1 MKHPLSALVATALVA
16 LAAGCGGGAS
26 QPNTLG
32 VAASI
37 GSEPSVPTTS
47 QSSQPPSSSIETTP
61 PPSRPLRV
69 TFIGDSVPD
78 SITYVPAARARL
90 RHGMKVRLDLKVCRR
105 LVAPSCS
112 FQGTTPDTALEAV
125 HRYGQRLGDVL
136 IVDVGYNDWSGT
148 YRSDMRKVVQ
158 AANRAGVTGIV
169 WVTLRQSRSVYR
181 WTNHVIRSEAHRW
194 RDLVVADWDARS
206 AGHPWFGADGLHL
219 NDVGAIRLAQF
230 LRPYVFQAAG
240 VSPA

>member
-1 MKHPLSALVATALVA
+1 VKHPLSTLVATALVA
-16 LAAGCGGGAS
+16 LAAGCGGGSS
-26 QPNTLG
+26 QPDTLG
-32 VAASI
+32 VAASM
-37 GSEPSVPTTS
+37 GSEPTGPAT
-47 QSSQPPSSSIETTP
+47 SQPPSTSTEPTP
-61 PPSRPLRV
+61 PPAGRPLRV

-105 LVAPSCS
+105 LVTPSCS

-125 HRYGQRLGDVL
+125 HRYGRRLGDVL

-148 YRSDMRKVVQ
+148 YRRDMRKVVQ

-181 WTNHVIRSEAHRW
+181 WTNHVIRNEAQRW
-194 RDLVVADWDARS
+194 PDVVVADWDAKS

-219 NDVGAIRLAQF
+219 NDRGAIRLAQF

-240 VSPA
+240 VSPAS